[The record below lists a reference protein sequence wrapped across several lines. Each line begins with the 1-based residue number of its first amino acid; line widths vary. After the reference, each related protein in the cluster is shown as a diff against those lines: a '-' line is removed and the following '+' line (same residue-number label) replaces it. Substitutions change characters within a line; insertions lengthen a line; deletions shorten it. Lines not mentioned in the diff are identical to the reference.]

1 MSVTPRAAGIH
12 PPHGRPESARRPPR
26 PRRPRRSRNRRARIV
41 ALALIVAGVLLTL
54 LALGS
59 GDYPLTVP
67 EVLRAMFVHDGS
79 FEGVIVLEW
88 RMPRVVAALAF
99 GAALGVSG
107 ALFQSLTGNPLGSPD
122 IIGFSTGSYT
132 GALIALTVV
141 GDTYL
146 STSTGALVGGLT
158 TALVVYLL
166 AYRRGV
172 QGFRLI
178 IVGIAITALL
188 TGVNTWLL
196 LRAQLEVAMSA
207 SIWQS
212 GSISL
217 VGWEQALPALV
228 VLAVLTPLVMILS
241 RPLRQLEL
249 GDDAARA
256 HGVRAE
262 PARLTVLVVGVALIA
277 TVTAVAGPIAFIA
290 LSAPQI
296 AQRLGRSAGLP
307 LVGSALTGAVLL
319 LGADYIAQHLF
330 PGGSVPVGIVTV
342 CVGGLYLIWLLA
354 ADRKPSS

>member
-1 MSVTPRAAGIH
+1 MTTTNSKGTAKAI
-12 PPHGRPESARRPPR
+12 GRVILNTSRRPMH
-26 PRRPRRSRNRRARIV
+26 RRTRIV
-41 ALALIVAGVLLTL
+41 TLILAIAAVVLAL

-59 GDYPLTVP
+59 GDYPLSVP
-67 EVLRAMFVHDGS
+67 EVLRALFVRDGS
-79 FEGVIVLEW
+79 FEGTIVTEW
-88 RMPRVVAALAF
+88 RLPRVLAALAF

-132 GALIALTVV
+132 GALIAITVV
-141 GDTYL
+141 GDTYI
-146 STSTGALVGGLT
+146 STSAGALVGGLT

-188 TGVNTWLL
+188 TGVNTYLL
-196 LRAQLEVAMSA
+196 LRASVEVAMSA
-207 SIWQS
+207 SIWGS

-217 VGWEQALPALV
+217 VGWDQAVPAMIVLV
-228 VLAVLTPLVMILS
+228 VLAPLVILLS

-249 GDDAARA
+249 GDDAAQA
-256 HGVRAE
+256 HGVRTE
-262 PARLTVLVVGVALIA
+262 PARLAILVVGVALIA

-290 LSAPQI
+290 LAAPQI

-319 LGADYIAQHLF
+319 LLADFIAQHLF
-330 PGGSVPVGIVTV
+330 PGGPVPVGIVTV

-354 ADRKPSS
+354 VDRKSSSM

>member
-1 MSVTPRAAGIH
+1 VFST
-12 PPHGRPESARRPPR
+12 
-26 PRRPRRSRNRRARIV
+26 
-41 ALALIVAGVLLTL
+41 LAVVMVLLAVV
-54 LALGS
+54 ALGS

-67 EVLRAMFVHDGS
+67 EVLRAMFVRDGS
-79 FEGVIVLEW
+79 FESVIVLEW
-88 RMPRVVAALAF
+88 RMPRVLVALAF

-132 GALIALTVV
+132 GALIAITVI

-196 LRAQLEVAMSA
+196 LRASLEVAMGA
-207 SIWQS
+207 SIWGS

-217 VGWEQALPALV
+217 VGWDQALPALI
-228 VLAVLTPLVMILS
+228 VLAVLTPLVMLLS

-249 GDDAARA
+249 GDDAAQA
-256 HGVRAE
+256 HGVRTE
-262 PARLTVLVVGVALIA
+262 PARLAILVVGVALIA
-277 TVTAVAGPIAFIA
+277 TVTAIAGPIAFVA

-307 LVGSALTGAVLL
+307 LAGSALTGALL
-319 LGADYIAQHLF
+319 LLVADYVAQHLF
-330 PGGSVPVGIVTV
+330 PGGPVPVGIVTV

-354 ADRKPSS
+354 ADRTTSSR

>member
-1 MSVTPRAAGIH
+1 MTTTNSEDTAISS
-12 PPHGRPESARRPPR
+12 GRVILNRSRRPMH
-26 PRRPRRSRNRRARIV
+26 RRTRIV
-41 ALALIVAGVLLTL
+41 ALVLAIAAVVLAVV
-54 LALGS
+54 ALGS
-59 GDYPLTVP
+59 GDYPLSVP
-67 EVLRAMFVHDGS
+67 EVLHALFVRDGS
-79 FEGVIVLEW
+79 FEGTIVTEW
-88 RMPRVVAALAF
+88 RLPRVLAALAF

-132 GALIALTVV
+132 GALIAITVV

-146 STSTGALVGGLT
+146 STSAGALVGGLT

-188 TGVNTWLL
+188 TGVNTYLL
-196 LRAQLEVAMSA
+196 LRASVEVAMSA
-207 SIWQS
+207 SIWGS

-217 VGWEQALPALV
+217 VGWDQAVPAMGVLV
-228 VLAVLTPLVMILS
+228 VLAPLVILLS

-249 GDDAARA
+249 GDDAAQA
-256 HGVRAE
+256 HGVRTE
-262 PARLTVLVVGVALIA
+262 PARLAILVVGVALIA

-290 LSAPQI
+290 LAAPQI

-319 LGADYIAQHLF
+319 LLADFIAQHLF
-330 PGGSVPVGIVTV
+330 PGGPVPVGIVTV
-342 CVGGLYLIWLLA
+342 CIGGLYLIWLLA
-354 ADRKPSS
+354 ADRKSSSM